1 MKTSVEP
8 LEGNKVKLTVE
19 VEAAE
24 FERAVDA
31 AFRKI
36 AREVRIPGFRP
47 GKAPRR
53 LLEARLGPG
62 VARQEA
68 LRDALPE
75 YYAQA
80 VRDEDIDVIA
90 PPEIDITAGEDDG
103 PVQFDAVVEVRP
115 QVQVPGYGG
124 LRVVLDDPAVTDEEV
139 DRYVDRLR
147 SQFGEL
153 QEVGRPA
160 RDGDF
165 VTVNMTVRSGVE
177 VLREVDDES
186 YEVGSGGLVPE
197 LDEQL
202 RGTRP
207 GEILKFGAPHP
218 QGEGTL
224 DFSVLVK
231 DVKERVL
238 PDLDDEWANEAS
250 EFETLAELRADI
262 ATRLGRIKRGT
273 AQMALREKVSDA
285 LAGLVDEEVPEALV
299 EAEMQQRLQDLA
311 MRLSAQGADLQQYL
325 EATGKRPDDLRDE
338 LREVA
343 TRAVKVDLGLRAVAD
358 AEGLEATDEDLEQA
372 IAMMATRVGEKPETV
387 RRRLERGDQLPAVR
401 SDIRNG
407 KALDWLVERVEI
419 VDEAGR
425 PIDRRDL
432 QEPTSTDDADETGGA
447 PTDEDEGTGRPA
459 G

>member
-1 MKTSVEP
+1 VKTSVEP
-8 LEGNKVKLTVE
+8 LDGNKVKLTVE
-19 VEAAE
+19 VEESE

-75 YYAQA
+75 YYAKA
-80 VRDEDIDVIA
+80 VKDEDIDVIA

-124 LRVVLDDPAVTDEEV
+124 LRVTLDSPKVTDEEV
-139 DRYVDRLR
+139 DAYVERLR

-153 QEVGRPA
+153 TEVGRPVA
-160 RDGDF
+160 EGDF
-165 VTVNMTVRSGVE
+165 VTVNMTIRSGVE
-177 VLREVDDES
+177 TLREADDEL
-186 YEVGSGGLVPE
+186 YEVGSGTIVPE
-197 LDEQL
+197 VDEHL

-207 GEILKFGAPHP
+207 GEILRFSAPHP
-218 QGEGTL
+218 QGETPL
-224 DFSVLVK
+224 DFTILVK
-231 DVKERVL
+231 EVKERVL
-238 PDLDDEWANEAS
+238 PALDDEWANEAS

-262 ATRLGRIKRGT
+262 ATRLGRVKRGT
-273 AQMALREKVSDA
+273 AKLALREKVSDA
-285 LAGLVDEEVPEALV
+285 LAELIDEEVPEPLV
-299 EAEMQQRLQDLA
+299 EAEMQHRLQDLA
-311 MRLSAQGADLQQYL
+311 MRLSAQGADLEQYL
-325 EATGKRPDDLRDE
+325 AATGNSPDQLREE
-338 LREVA
+338 LRSVA
-343 TRAVKVDLGLRAVAD
+343 LRAVKVDLGLRAVAD
-358 AEGLEATDEDLEQA
+358 AEGLDVTDEELDDA
-372 IAMMATRVGEKPETV
+372 IALMAGRLREKPETV
-387 RRRLERGDQLPAVR
+387 RRRLERGEQLPAVR

-419 VDEAGR
+419 VDEAGQ

-432 QEPTSTDDADETGGA
+432 EDPEPTDEVDDTGGA
-447 PTDEDEGTGRPA
+447 STDETGRPA